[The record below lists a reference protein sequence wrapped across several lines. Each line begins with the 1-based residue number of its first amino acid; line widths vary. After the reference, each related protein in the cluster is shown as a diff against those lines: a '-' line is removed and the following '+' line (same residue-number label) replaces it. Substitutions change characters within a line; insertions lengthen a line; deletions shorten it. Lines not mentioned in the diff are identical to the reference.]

1 MTTAQKPI
9 NDAFPSPD
17 EIANKHIKQLAE
29 DLQYS
34 EHCKLW
40 IKGKYQEYTGGDKAT
55 VKVLANYVAGVE
67 VLYPIFVGKCE
78 DNERMFK
85 SHEVNMKAFLELRE
99 LKEINKIFFDAIK
112 AQYPTEYMQICNLF
126 GISKATVKPKFFK
139 EL

>member
-1 MTTAQKPI
+1 
-9 NDAFPSPD
+9 
-17 EIANKHIKQLAE
+17 
-29 DLQYS
+29 
-34 EHCKLW
+34 
-40 IKGKYQEYTGGDKAT
+40 
-55 VKVLANYVAGVE
+55 VAGVE

-78 DNERMFK
+78 DNQRMFK